1 MTSNIVNT
9 SPFLRTSRTYP
20 EDAKELSVELS
31 KSYIDTALSVNDRT
45 IGIFPLNRPAITGEA
60 WFLVGNR
67 KQQTLRQVF
76 TFSST
81 SAFNHNIALIQFPN
95 VVRAFGSYTNG
106 TNVFGLVFGT
116 SVAVAGQIG
125 FYITPTQVVFTLGA
139 GAPGLTSG
147 IITIEWLSSP

>member
-20 EDAKELSVELS
+20 EDSKELSVELS

-45 IGIFPLNRPAITGEA
+45 IGLYPLNRPAITGEK
-60 WFLVGNR
+60 WYLVGNR
-67 KQQTLRQVF
+67 QQQTLRQSYTF
-76 TFSST
+76 TST
-81 SAFNHNIALIQFPN
+81 ASFNHNIALIQFPN
-95 VVRAFGSYTNG
+95 ITRAFGSYTDG
-106 TNVFGLVFGT
+106 TNTYGLVFGT

-125 FYITPTQVVFTLGA
+125 FYVTPTQVVFTSGA

-147 IITIEWLSSP
+147 LITLEWLSNS